1 MGNKWGVRIMKK
13 LTKLQYFRKYKK
25 GITVAELSKQT
36 GIAVNTLTKYETGLL
51 DLNNASITNVKRI
64 AKVLGCTLEDLTDT
78 LEEIDKGLSSYGENC
93 NIEIKT

>member
-1 MGNKWGVRIMKK
+1 MRIMKK

-78 LEEIDKGLSSYGENC
+78 LEEIDKGLSSYGENG

>member
-1 MGNKWGVRIMKK
+1 MKK

-78 LEEIDKGLSSYGENC
+78 LEEIDKGLSSYGENSS
-93 NIEIKT
+93 IEIKT

>member
-1 MGNKWGVRIMKK
+1 MKK

-78 LEEIDKGLSSYGENC
+78 LEEIDKGLSSYGENG
-93 NIEIKT
+93 NIEIKTG

>member
-1 MGNKWGVRIMKK
+1 MKK

-25 GITVAELSKQT
+25 GITVAELSRQT

-78 LEEIDKGLSSYGENC
+78 LEEIDKGLSSYGENG

>member
-1 MGNKWGVRIMKK
+1 MKK

-78 LEEIDKGLSSYGENC
+78 LEEIDKGLSSYGENG

>member
-1 MGNKWGVRIMKK
+1 MRIMKK

-78 LEEIDKGLSSYGENC
+78 LEEIDKGLSSYGENS

>member
-1 MGNKWGVRIMKK
+1 M

-36 GIAVNTLTKYETGLL
+36 GIAVNTLAKYETGLL

-78 LEEIDKGLSSYGENC
+78 LEEIDKGLSSYGENS

>member
-1 MGNKWGVRIMKK
+1 MKK

-78 LEEIDKGLSSYGENC
+78 LEEIDMGLSSYGENS

>member
-1 MGNKWGVRIMKK
+1 MKK

-64 AKVLGCTLEDLTDT
+64 AKVLDCTLEDLTDT
-78 LEEIDKGLSSYGENC
+78 LEEIDKGLSSYGENG